1 MQIDVYF
8 TSLTQYDPNQ
18 PTFLPA
24 KLCDRCLN
32 LEYFQLTGARPMS
45 NNGHFIFQ
53 SKIKKYLRL
62 LLPLSSIHMKIRASY
77 YTFINKYK

>member
-32 LEYFQLTGARPMS
+32 LEYFQVTGARPMS

-53 SKIKKYLRL
+53 SKIKKI
-62 LLPLSSIHMKIRASY
+62 SQASF
-77 YTFINKYK
+77 TPVKYPHEN